1 MNNTANGR
9 LLLVVVLLIGHA
21 MLFPLF
27 AQQPV
32 TPDAGVYA
40 DSDEFILTPNQY
52 ISEPVVTG
60 GYVQQTTPIIIQA
73 ETSQGAYNITLT
85 DTNLSPSTGDKV
97 RTFGT
102 LTAPKTVKSIY
113 SFVVPQRGLWYT
125 WGISFLAG
133 IWVLAR
139 LIQHWTVNLSRLSFS
154 RRDTPLTAREV
165 GAMIESMRG
174 DDDA

>member
-1 MNNTANGR
+1 MINTAHGR
-9 LLLVVVLLIGHA
+9 LLFIILLLIGHA

-32 TPDAGVYA
+32 TPDVGVYA
-40 DSDEFILTPNQY
+40 DSDEFIKNPNQY
-52 ISEPVVTG
+52 ISEPVVTEG
-60 GYVQQTTPIIIQA
+60 FVQQTSPIIIRA
-73 ETSQGAYNITLT
+73 ETSHGAYNITLT
-85 DTNLSPSTGDKV
+85 DTNLSPSTGDKL

-154 RRDTPLTAREV
+154 RRDTPLTTREV
-165 GAMIESMRG
+165 FAMIEANLG
-174 DDDA
+174 DNDA